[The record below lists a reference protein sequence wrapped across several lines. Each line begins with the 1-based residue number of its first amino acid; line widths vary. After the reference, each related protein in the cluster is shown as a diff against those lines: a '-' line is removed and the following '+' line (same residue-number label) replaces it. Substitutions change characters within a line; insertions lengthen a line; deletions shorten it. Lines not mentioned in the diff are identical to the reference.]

1 MGKLTVNAPFDGEVL
16 GELETTNETGI
27 ELSLIHI

>member
-1 MGKLTVNAPFDGEVL
+1 MIGAYFLDSDRFISTTTGFDSG
-16 GELETTNETGI
+16 TGI